1 MNKSGVLSI
10 FRNSWMI
17 LALLIV
23 TAILLSTNWYYYTKT
38 REHLDNEFG
47 VRLQSVASLVS
58 SNLEAGFFQPDTD
71 PLYLTLPE
79 EIISRLENIQSAYS
93 LSNILV
99 LREDGITLFSLNS
112 YLIPSGG
119 HYPMW
124 NMDYQTIVKALEGMP
139 SSTDLYR
146 SPGGTYMK
154 AGYAPIAPAGEPSEF
169 VVTVEANAAFLK
181 SFHDIKSLLT
191 IITAISIIGIIL
203 FISFVLKATGAL
215 IKARESLMRSETMA
229 TVGRMTAGI
238 AHEIRNPL
246 FIIRSSAEKLRETN
260 PAEAD
265 EIDEFIIEE
274 VDRLNR
280 TLTEYLLFSQNKQAG
295 KHPLD
300 LIKVL
305 NKSLRLAGKGSE
317 RHKVSIKANYSTGSA
332 PFVGEEKQLIQSFL
346 NILINAIQA
355 TPENGKIEILFKK
368 IDDEYIIEFSDNGQ
382 GIRGKTIEKIFEPFF
397 TTKTTGSGLGLAI
410 VKKTI
415 EAHNGKISAKS
426 KMNSGTTVTIRLPH
440 KISPESGEINE

>member
-1 MNKSGVLSI
+1 MNKSGALSI

-17 LALLIV
+17 LALLII

-38 REHLDNEFG
+38 KEHLDNEFG
-47 VRLQSVASLVS
+47 IRLQSVASLVS
-58 SNLEAGFFQPDTD
+58 SNLEASLFQFNTDPFYVTLPDTVVSI
-71 PLYLTLPE
+71 LKK
-79 EIISRLENIQSAYS
+79 IQSAYS
-93 LSNILV
+93 ISNILV
-99 LREDGITLFSLNS
+99 LREDGITIFSLNS
-112 YLIPSGG
+112 YLIPSNDQ
-119 HYPMW
+119 YPMW
-124 NMDYQTIVKALEGMP
+124 NMDYKAIVRALEGTS
-139 SSTDLYR
+139 SSTNLYK

-154 AGYAPIAPAGEPSEF
+154 AGYAPIATPGEPSEF

-181 SFHDIKSLLT
+181 SLQDIKSLLV

-215 IKARESLMRSETMA
+215 IKARESLMRSETLA

-260 PAEAD
+260 PEQAS

-274 VDRLNR
+274 VDRLNT
-280 TLTEYLLFSQNKQAG
+280 TLTEYLLFSKDKKAVKQ
-295 KHPLD
+295 PLD

-305 NKSLRLAGKGSE
+305 NKSLHLVNKGLE
-317 RHKVSIKANYSTGSA
+317 QNKPTVKTNFLTDSA
-332 PFVGEEKQLIQSFL
+332 PFVGGEKQLIQSFL

-355 TPENGKIEILFKK
+355 TSENGKIEILFKNLA
-368 IDDEYIIEFSDNGQ
+368 DEYIIEFTDNGG
-382 GIRGKTIEKIFEPFF
+382 GIPAKTIAKIFEPFY
-397 TTKTTGSGLGLAI
+397 TTKATGSGLGLAI

-415 EAHNGKISAKS
+415 EAHNGKIDVRS
-426 KMNSGTTVTIRLPH
+426 KINSGTTVTINLP
-440 KISPESGEINE
+440 KNRPEPGEIDE